1 MQARIAYRPLLIV
14 LLDSPGKLTRFADAN
29 RIKQW
34 LEKGQVARQNRRG

>member
-34 LEKGQVARQNRRG
+34 MEREKLARLNRGG